1 MIYLTMGLEDSNE
14 RAHGSARPFSG
25 SSSSSGGHRAGS
37 ELFVCFPSRT
47 HINLLPKPIL
57 SPGRSGDPT
66 KRLRSS
72 AGRGQS
78 SPMFSIQTNGRS
90 EGRNKNSEY
99 EIEEPSSPKV
109 TCAGQV
115 RVKPRQCKSW
125 QSVMAEIEK
134 LHGQKQ
140 RKNSFSRAGKSGGT
154 PVSSPS
160 RALQQPKWSQV
171 VGLKKD
177 VVQFITTLRNLRVD
191 LGCFGASSVSTD
203 DEEEDEEDDEARRPS
218 TSGTVFAKWFMILQD
233 SDDRKEAKPES
244 SSVGSRNEIVEASP
258 RDSNEE
264 PTVVPPPNALLLM
277 RCRSAPAPSLKTDSE
292 ISGHKDEEDCS
303 LSCNGKK
310 KSPSNAVVLMRC
322 QTDFS
327 KLSLEVSKE
336 TWVSKKDFTRHS
348 FLRSV
353 SLKG

>member
-1 MIYLTMGLEDSNE
+1 MGLEDGNE

-25 SSSSSGGHRAGS
+25 SSSSSGGGHRAGS

-47 HINLLPKPIL
+47 HMNLLPKPIL
-57 SPGRSGDPT
+57 SPGRSGDPA

-134 LHGQKQ
+134 LHGAKQ

-154 PVSSPS
+154 PVSSPG
-160 RALQQPKWSQV
+160 RVLQQPKWSQV
-171 VGLKKD
+171 VGLKKE
-177 VVQFITTLRNLRVD
+177 VVQFITALRNLRVD

-203 DEEEDEEDDEARRPS
+203 DEEEEEEEDEARRPS

-233 SDDRKEAKPES
+233 SDDRKEAKPET
-244 SSVGSRNEIVEASP
+244 SSVRSSTETAEEVLPG
-258 RDSNEE
+258 DSNEE
-264 PTVVPPPNALLLM
+264 PAVPPPNALLLM
-277 RCRSAPAPSLKTDSE
+277 RCRSAPSLNYTDSD
-292 ISGHKDEEDCS
+292 ITGRQAEDCS
-303 LSCNGKK
+303 LSNAKN

-322 QTDFS
+322 ETDFS

-336 TWVSKKDFTRHS
+336 TWVSKRDFTHQT
-348 FLRSV
+348 FMRSV

>member
-1 MIYLTMGLEDSNE
+1 MGLEDGNE

-25 SSSSSGGHRAGS
+25 GSSSSGGGHRAGS

-47 HINLLPKPIL
+47 HMNLLPKPIL
-57 SPGRSGDPT
+57 SPGRSGDPA

-134 LHGQKQ
+134 LHGAKQ

-154 PVSSPS
+154 PVSSPG
-160 RALQQPKWSQV
+160 RVLQQPKWSQV
-171 VGLKKD
+171 VGLKKE
-177 VVQFITTLRNLRVD
+177 VVQFITALRNLRVD

-203 DEEEDEEDDEARRPS
+203 DEEEEEEDDEARRPS

-233 SDDRKEAKPES
+233 SDDRKEAKPET
-244 SSVGSRNEIVEASP
+244 SSVRSSTETAEEVLPG
-258 RDSNEE
+258 DSNEE
-264 PTVVPPPNALLLM
+264 PAVPPPNALLLM
-277 RCRSAPAPSLKTDSE
+277 RCRSAPSLNYTDSD
-292 ISGHKDEEDCS
+292 ITGRQAEDCS
-303 LSCNGKK
+303 LSNAKN

-322 QTDFS
+322 ETDFS

-336 TWVSKKDFTRHS
+336 TWVSKRDFTHQT
-348 FLRSV
+348 FMRSV

>member
-1 MIYLTMGLEDSNE
+1 M
-14 RAHGSARPFSG
+14 
-25 SSSSSGGHRAGS
+25 
-37 ELFVCFPSRT
+37 
-47 HINLLPKPIL
+47 NLLPKPIL
-57 SPGRSGDPT
+57 SPGRSGDPA

-134 LHGQKQ
+134 LHGTKQ

-154 PVSSPS
+154 PVSSPG
-160 RALQQPKWSQV
+160 RVLQQPKWSQV
-171 VGLKKD
+171 VGLKKE
-177 VVQFITTLRNLRVD
+177 VVQFITALRNLRVD

-203 DEEEDEEDDEARRPS
+203 DEEEEEEDDEARRPS

-233 SDDRKEAKPES
+233 SDDRKEAKPET
-244 SSVGSRNEIVEASP
+244 SSVRSSTETAEEVLPG
-258 RDSNEE
+258 DSNEE
-264 PTVVPPPNALLLM
+264 PAVPPPNALLLM
-277 RCRSAPAPSLKTDSE
+277 RCRSAPSLNYTDSD
-292 ISGHKDEEDCS
+292 IAGRQAEDCS
-303 LSCNGKK
+303 LSNAKK

-322 QTDFS
+322 ETDFS

-336 TWVSKKDFTRHS
+336 TWVSKRDFTHQT
-348 FLRSV
+348 FMRSV

>member
-1 MIYLTMGLEDSNE
+1 MGLEDSNE

-47 HINLLPKPIL
+47 HMNLLPKPIL
-57 SPGRSGDPT
+57 SPGRSGDPA

-154 PVSSPS
+154 PVSSPG

-171 VGLKKD
+171 VGLKKE
-177 VVQFITTLRNLRVD
+177 VVQFITALRNLRVD

-203 DEEEDEEDDEARRPS
+203 DEEEEEDDEARRPS

-233 SDDRKEAKPES
+233 SDDRKEAKPET
-244 SSVGSRNEIVEASP
+244 SSVRSSNETAEASP
-258 RDSNEE
+258 GDSNEE
-264 PTVVPPPNALLLM
+264 PAVPPPNALLLM
-277 RCRSAPAPSLKTDSE
+277 RCRSAPSLNTDSE
-292 ISGHKDEEDCS
+292 ITGRQAEDCS
-303 LSCNGKK
+303 LGNGKK

-322 QTDFS
+322 ETDFS

-336 TWVSKKDFTRHS
+336 TWVSKRDFTNQS
-348 FLRSV
+348 FMRSV

>member
-1 MIYLTMGLEDSNE
+1 MGLEDGHE

-25 SSSSSGGHRAGS
+25 SSSGGHRAGS

-47 HINLLPKPIL
+47 HMNLLPKPIL
-57 SPGRSGDPT
+57 SPGRSGDPA
-66 KRLRSS
+66 KRLRSG

-78 SPMFSIQTNGRS
+78 SPMFSIQTKGRS

-99 EIEEPSSPKV
+99 ELEEPSSPKV

-134 LHGQKQ
+134 LHGAKQ

-154 PVSSPS
+154 PVSSPG

-171 VGLKKD
+171 VGLKKE
-177 VVQFITTLRNLRVD
+177 VVQFITALRNLRVD
-191 LGCFGASSVSTD
+191 LGCFGAPSVSTD
-203 DEEEDEEDDEARRPS
+203 DEEEEEEEDEARRPS
-218 TSGTVFAKWFMILQD
+218 TSSTVFAKWFMILQD
-233 SDDRKEAKPES
+233 SDDRKEAKPET
-244 SSVGSRNEIVEASP
+244 SSVRSSTETAEEASP
-258 RDSNEE
+258 GDSNEE
-264 PTVVPPPNALLLM
+264 PAVPPPNALLLM
-277 RCRSAPAPSLKTDSE
+277 RCRSAPSLNTDSD
-292 ISGHKDEEDCS
+292 IAGRKAEDCS
-303 LSCNGKK
+303 LSNAKK

-322 QTDFS
+322 DTDFS

-336 TWVSKKDFTRHS
+336 TWVSKRDFTHQT
-348 FLRSV
+348 FMRSV